1 MLKCSAAG
9 LVALVA
15 LVAVA
20 AEPAKEQ
27 GKGKVVVY
35 DVNDLLY
42 KKGVQNGYDKI
53 DDLVKLLVT
62 TVEPKSW
69 THAGNGNRL
78 VVLGETKLEV
88 TASKDV
94 HQQIEDVLTMARRQ
108 MDVVVDVRVELFE
121 VERAYFE
128 KEIKPEVAKQPEV
141 KRGRLPVGEELLAE
155 LREKA
160 LDSKTGTTRL
170 APGRDGVVLSRRAA
184 FTYRP
189 TEKTV
194 AVGYHGVV
202 LKAGVGVSPDRRFV
216 RLKLTQQITELVE
229 VTQETVVDPQ
239 GQETTREAPN
249 LTERSTAVNFEVGDG
264 GWVLVPVE
272 YTRPGDKEKKTV
284 LLALVQPRISIG
296 EEEREKLRQLN
307 EKK

>member
-1 MLKCSAAG
+1 MRKCSF
-9 LVALVA
+9 VALIALAA

-20 AEPAKEQ
+20 AEPAKDE
-27 GKGKVVVY
+27 KTKTVVY

-53 DDLVKLLVT
+53 DDIVKLLLT

-69 THAGNGNRL
+69 KQSGDGNRL

-94 HQQIEDVLTMARRQ
+94 HQQIEDVLTTARRQ
-108 MDVVVDVRVELFE
+108 MDVVVDVRGELFE

-128 KEIKPEVAKQPEV
+128 KEIKPELAKQPEV

-160 LDSKTGTTRL
+160 LDSKTNTTRL

-229 VTQETVVDPQ
+229 VTQETVEDPQ

-249 LTERSTAVNFEVGDG
+249 LNERSTAVNVEVGDG

-272 YTRPGDKEKKTV
+272 YARPGDREKKTV
-284 LLALVQPRISIG
+284 FLALVHPRIVIA